1 MENLRRDRTIRN
13 RVKVDVQT
21 SKPGLARM
29 NQTADFLNQ
38 RSSME
43 REPVN
48 KSNASNQPVTTGA
61 DAPVMNLKVST
72 FESAISRMAM
82 AKLAEDSDAES
93 PMSAFSKEK
102 GSVGAFFSYPVTV
115 KSSASSDEPRYIP
128 DALSPRKLPLN
139 SPGRNQQK
147 KEDND
152 RKSRNSARS
161 DVGVSDVW
169 SMLGGD
175 PSTSCDSRSVVSSSS
190 GASALAKRATKILQ
204 RRRNGTKGTPSP
216 KQNAPPKSSNDVGTA
231 PRGRCPRSN
240 SRRVQLA
247 AHPFRFLRLI
257 VLWLESNKKQL
268 LSMKIILRRWCVML
282 QSSHGER
289 LCRPGQLLEKK
300 RRPRS

>member
-82 AKLAEDSDAES
+82 AKLADDSDAES

-139 SPGRNQQK
+139 SPGRFQQK

-152 RKSRNSARS
+152 RKSRTPR
-161 DVGVSDVW
+161 
-169 SMLGGD
+169 D
-175 PSTSCDSRSVVSSSS
+175 PTLESRTF
-190 GASALAKRATKILQ
+190 GACWAAIRQPRVTADRWSALLLEHLHW
-204 RRRNGTKGTPSP
+204 P
-216 KQNAPPKSSNDVGTA
+216 NAPPKSSNDVGTA
-231 PRGRCPRSN
+231 PRG
-240 SRRVQLA
+240 
-247 AHPFRFLRLI
+247 H
-257 VLWLESNKKQL
+257 
-268 LSMKIILRRWCVML
+268 
-282 QSSHGER
+282 
-289 LCRPGQLLEKK
+289 
-300 RRPRS
+300 RPRSKTRHQSPPTTSERHQGDVVPEATVGGYSWPPILSVSCV